1 MTPSL
6 RSTQASDP
14 EAGLGLR
21 ERKKRKTRLA
31 ISQVATALFIERG
44 FTVARDFVL
53 RYWQPRSK
61 EAGAARRDPKTEL
74 QEWAHQVAGS
84 APSYSIQSREGPDHD
99 PVFTIS
105 AIVAGFEPAEGSGRS
120 KREAEQAAATAM
132 LLREKVWHAAGTP
145 E

>member
-44 FTVARDFVL
+44 FDDVTVAEVAAAAEVSVNTVFNYFSTKEELFFDRAEEFELALANTLKHRRPDESPLDVL
-53 RYWQPRSK
+53 ERAVIMTY
-61 EAGAARRDPKTEL
+61 
-74 QEWAHQVAGS
+74 
-84 APSYSIQSREGPDHD
+84 APVRPCYTS
-99 PVFTIS
+99 TIDTGCR
-105 AIVAGFEPAEGSGRS
+105 AEPAANEEPPPG
-120 KREAEQAAATAM
+120 
-132 LLREKVWHAAGTP
+132 
-145 E
+145 